1 MVSDLISTPVL
12 RNQGSQFSA
21 CSTKSNFE
29 RTTWPTVTNMYDVER
44 PGTCIMHNKF
54 VLNVKKYMQNTECN
68 NSLNIWFYNTSTRKR
83 LENCYKP
90 LFSIYVLSIDIRVN
104 YNETVKV
111 IVTIC
116 KC

>member
-44 PGTCIMHNKF
+44 PGTCIMHYKF
-54 VLNVKKYMQNTECN
+54 VLNVKNICKI
-68 NSLNIWFYNTSTRKR
+68 LNATIHLTFGFTTHQQEKD
-83 LENCYKP
+83 LK
-90 LFSIYVLSIDIRVN
+90 
-104 YNETVKV
+104 
-111 IVTIC
+111 IVTNHCLVFMFCQLI
-116 KC
+116 